1 MQHHTVTRAL
11 VIICA
16 ASTVGYVLSNA
27 VAAQEL
33 GQIYAYVM
41 NQSGQPITDLT
52 LEEFAVAEDETDAKV
67 LSTQIGTEP
76 MKVALLLDNGQGL
89 RDDVAQLRAG
99 VSAFIRALPLEH
111 SVGIFTIGG
120 QVQRRADFSTNKT
133 ELLDVADGIFP
144 DRGNTRLLDG
154 VRETWDRRYDGDEAW
169 PVIVLVI
176 TDGTEDSAFMT
187 DNRYGEWINEV
198 RQAGVTVHAVQMT
211 TRGGGPMTG
220 LALNLTGN
228 TGGRY
233 VSIAAA
239 TALEAEMTKL
249 ATDMGALYDEASNRY
264 RVVFERTDPPGA
276 SISLSVSRPGAGVRL
291 FGGREI
297 DQ

>member
-89 RDDVAQLRAG
+89 RDDVAQLRADRHADG
-99 VSAFIRALPLEH
+99 ASHGGAFGRALR
-111 SVGIFTIGG
+111 V
-120 QVQRRADFSTNKT
+120 
-133 ELLDVADGIFP
+133 
-144 DRGNTRLLDG
+144 
-154 VRETWDRRYDGDEAW
+154 
-169 PVIVLVI
+169 
-176 TDGTEDSAFMT
+176 TDGNDE
-187 DNRYGEWINEV
+187 
-198 RQAGVTVHAVQMT
+198 
-211 TRGGGPMTG
+211 
-220 LALNLTGN
+220 
-228 TGGRY
+228 
-233 VSIAAA
+233 
-239 TALEAEMTKL
+239 
-249 ATDMGALYDEASNRY
+249 GA
-264 RVVFERTDPPGA
+264 
-276 SISLSVSRPGAGVRL
+276 
-291 FGGREI
+291 
-297 DQ
+297 Q